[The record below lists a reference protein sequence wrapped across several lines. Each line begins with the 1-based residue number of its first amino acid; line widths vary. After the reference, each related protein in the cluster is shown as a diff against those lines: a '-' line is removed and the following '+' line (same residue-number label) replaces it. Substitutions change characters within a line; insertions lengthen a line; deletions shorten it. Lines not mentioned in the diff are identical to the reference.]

1 MFVSKVN
8 DVLICEDIAY
18 KVQNQFVY
26 NNEEYLILMS
36 MIGKL
41 EDVIT
46 NSASIY
52 VAKEILSED
61 ETSYSID
68 IIEDEKLIDEI
79 LDFYFK

>member
-36 MIGKL
+36 MIGNL

-52 VAKEILSED
+52 VAKEIPVI
-61 ETSYSID
+61 TR
-68 IIEDEKLIDEI
+68 IIIIAIIIIFLLNLIFVI
-79 LDFYFK
+79 Y